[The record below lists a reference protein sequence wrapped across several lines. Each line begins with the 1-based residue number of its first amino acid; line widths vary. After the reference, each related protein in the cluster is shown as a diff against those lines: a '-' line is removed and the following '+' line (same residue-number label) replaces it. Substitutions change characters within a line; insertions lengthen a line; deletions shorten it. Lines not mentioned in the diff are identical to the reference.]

1 MAAVSVRWF
10 SRLLGRPLPRSSAG
24 DERLPNIQALP
35 ILSSDALSSVAYATE
50 AALGILILG
59 GSAALKLSLPI
70 TLAIIV
76 LIVIVVLSYR
86 QAIAA
91 YPNGGG
97 SYVVARDNLG
107 RNVGLVA
114 AAALLIDYTLTAAVS
129 LMAGTQALSS
139 LDPTLLPYEV
149 PIALVLLVLVGW
161 ANLRGVKEAGRVFA
175 IPTYAFV
182 LMIALLTVAG
192 LKDLTFHHGW
202 HPDPPPLT
210 AALEPIGLFLI
221 LRAFSS
227 GCSAMTGIEA
237 IANGVKVFREPAPV
251 NARKTLLVMAILLS
265 AMVFAV
271 SGMGFM
277 YGIAPNPDIT
287 VLAQIGQ
294 RVFGNGSVLY
304 WTLQITTLLILVLA
318 ANTAFS
324 GFPRLA
330 AMLAEDRCLPVQMN
344 LLGDR
349 LVYQNGIGVL
359 LGITALIIVIC
370 RGETTVAVNLYALGV
385 FTAFTLSQLGLVN
398 RWRTQRGSG
407 WRGRM
412 CMNALGSITTFVVLV
427 VIVVSKFDEGAWTVV
442 IAIPLLVWGLAVI
455 RRRYRQIFA
464 ALAPDPEA
472 APLQVVPRDPPTG
485 HHAIVWIPS
494 MMRPAFEAVR
504 YACSFAD
511 SVTAVVVVQN
521 DQDAGSLSQLWDRY
535 VGTNTGALELVLLDS
550 PFSSLLDPFCDFVTA
565 EERRHPERTT
575 TVVMPVAIPRDR
587 LDVALLN
594 QRARALFEALSDDQS
609 RVFSIVRY
617 YVPNGRHQAGS
628 RPSGS
633 MD

>member
-1 MAAVSVRWF
+1 MSVPSF
-10 SRLLGRPLPRSSAG
+10 SRLLGRPLPRSSAK
-24 DERLPNIQALP
+24 DERLPNLQALP

-59 GSAALKLSLPI
+59 GSAALRLSLPI
-70 TLAIIV
+70 TVAIIA
-76 LIVIVVLSYR
+76 LITIVVLSYR
-86 QAIAA
+86 QAISA

-139 LDPTLLPYEV
+139 LDPALLAYEV
-149 PIALVLLVLVGW
+149 PIALFMLLLVGW
-161 ANLRGVKEAGRVFA
+161 ANLRGVKEAGRVFSV
-175 IPTYAFV
+175 PTYAFV
-182 LMIALLTVAG
+182 VMIVLLTVAG

-202 HPDPPPLT
+202 TPDAPPLT
-210 AALEPIGLFLI
+210 AALQPIGLFLV

-237 IANGVKVFREPAPV
+237 IANGVQVFKEPAPV
-251 NARKTLLVMAILLS
+251 NARKTLLVMSVLLS
-265 AMVFAV
+265 VMFLAV
-271 SGMGFM
+271 STMGFM
-277 YGIAPNPDIT
+277 YGVAPNPDIT

-294 RVFGNGSVLY
+294 RVFGDGSVLY
-304 WTLQITTLLILVLA
+304 WTLQISTLLILVLA

-330 AMLAEDRCLPVQMN
+330 AMLAEDHCLPMQMK

-349 LVYQNGIGVL
+349 LVYQNGISALVV
-359 LGITALIIVIC
+359 ITALIIVIC
-370 RGETTVAVNLYALGV
+370 RGDTTVAVNLYALGV
-385 FTAFTLSQLGLVN
+385 FTAFTLSQLGLVC
-398 RWRTQRGSG
+398 RWWKRRGEG

-412 CMNALGSITTFVVLV
+412 AMNALGSLTTFVVLL

-442 IAIPLLVWGLAVI
+442 IAIPLLVWGLALI
-455 RRRYRQIFA
+455 RRRYREIFA
-464 ALAPDPEA
+464 ALALDPDGSS
-472 APLQVVPRDPPTG
+472 LKLIPRDPPTG
-485 HHAIVWIPS
+485 HHAIVWVAS
-494 MMRPAFEAVR
+494 MMQPSFEALR

-511 SVTAVVVVQN
+511 SVTAVMVVQKEE
-521 DQDAGSLSQLWDRY
+521 DAGQLSQLWDRY
-535 VGTNTGALELVLLDS
+535 AGTDTGALELVLLDS
-550 PFSSLLDPFCDFVTA
+550 PYSSLLDPFCDFVM
-565 EERRHPERTT
+565 EQEQRHPERTT

-594 QRARALFEALSDDQS
+594 QRARSLFEALSTDQS

-617 YVPNGRHQAGS
+617 FVPRLASKAGTL
-628 RPSGS
+628 PSGS

>member
-1 MAAVSVRWF
+1 MSVPSF
-10 SRLLGRPLPRSSAG
+10 SRLLGRPLPRSSAK
-24 DERLPNIQALP
+24 DERLPNLQALP

-59 GSAALKLSLPI
+59 GSAALRLSLPI
-70 TLAIIV
+70 TLAIIA
-76 LIVIVVLSYR
+76 LITIVVLSYR
-86 QAIAA
+86 QAISA

-139 LDPTLLPYEV
+139 LDPSLLAYEV
-149 PIALVLLVLVGW
+149 PIALLLLVLVGW
-161 ANLRGVKEAGRVFA
+161 ANLRGVREAGRVFSV
-175 IPTYAFV
+175 PTYAFV
-182 LMIALLTVAG
+182 VMIVLLTVAG

-202 HPDPPPLT
+202 SPDAPPMA
-210 AALEPIGLFLI
+210 AALQPIGLFLI

-237 IANGVKVFREPAPV
+237 IANGVQVFREPAPV
-251 NARKTLLVMAILLS
+251 NARKTLLVMGVLLS
-265 AMVFAV
+265 AMFLAV
-271 SGMGFM
+271 STMGFM
-277 YGIAPNPDIT
+277 YGVAPNPDIT

-294 RVFGNGSVLY
+294 RVFGDGSVLY
-304 WTLQITTLLILVLA
+304 WTLQISTLLILVLA

-330 AMLAEDRCLPVQMN
+330 AMLAEDHCLPMQMK

-359 LGITALIIVIC
+359 VAITALIIVIC
-370 RGETTVAVNLYALGV
+370 RGDTTVAVNLYALGV
-385 FTAFTLSQLGLVN
+385 FTAFTLSQLGLVC
-398 RWRTQRGSG
+398 RWLKQRGEG

-412 CMNALGSITTFVVLV
+412 AMNALGSITTFVVLV

-442 IAIPLLVWGLAVI
+442 IAIPLLVWGLALI
-455 RRRYRQIFA
+455 RRRYREIFA
-464 ALAPDPEA
+464 ALVLDPDA
-472 APLQVVPRDPPTG
+472 SCLKLVPRDPPTG
-485 HHAIVWIPS
+485 HHAIVWVASVMQPS
-494 MMRPAFEAVR
+494 FEALR

-511 SVTAVVVVQN
+511 SVTAVMVVQK
-521 DQDAGSLSQLWDRY
+521 DEDAGQLSQLWDRY
-535 VGTNTGALELVLLDS
+535 AGTDTGALELVLLDS
-550 PFSSLLDPFCDFVTA
+550 PYSSLLDPFCDFVM
-565 EERRHPERTT
+565 EQERRHPERTT

-594 QRARALFEALSDDQS
+594 QRARNLFEALSTDQS

-617 YVPNGRHQAGS
+617 FVPRSTRRGGS
-628 RPSGS
+628 LPSGS

>member
-1 MAAVSVRWF
+1 MSIPSF
-10 SRLLGRPLPRSSAG
+10 SRLLGRPLPRSSAK
-24 DERLPNIQALP
+24 DERLPNVQALP

-59 GSAALKLSLPI
+59 GSAALRLSVPI
-70 TLAIIV
+70 TLAIIG
-76 LIVIVVLSYR
+76 LISIVVLSYR

-139 LDPTLLPYEV
+139 LDPSLLAYEV
-149 PIALVLLVLVGW
+149 PIALLLLVLVGW

-175 IPTYAFV
+175 VPTYAFV
-182 LMIALLTVAG
+182 VMIVLLTVAG

-202 HPDPPPLT
+202 RPDAPPLT
-210 AALEPIGLFLI
+210 AALQPIGLFLI

-237 IANGVKVFREPAPV
+237 IANGVQVFREPAPV
-251 NARKTLLVMAILLS
+251 NARKTLLVMGVLLS
-265 AMVFAV
+265 AMFLAV
-271 SGMGFM
+271 STMGFM
-277 YGIAPNPDIT
+277 YGVAPNPDIT
-287 VLAQIGQ
+287 VLAQIGR
-294 RVFGNGSVLY
+294 RVFGDGSVLY
-304 WTLQITTLLILVLA
+304 WILQISTLLILVLA

-330 AMLAEDRCLPVQMN
+330 AMLAEDQCLPMQMK

-359 LGITALIIVIC
+359 VAITALIIVIC
-370 RGETTVAVNLYALGV
+370 RGDTTVAVNLYALGV
-385 FTAFTLSQLGLVN
+385 FTAFTLSQLGLVR
-398 RWRTQRGSG
+398 RWWKLRGDS
-407 WRGRM
+407 WQGRM
-412 CMNALGSITTFVVLV
+412 AMNALGSITTFVVLV

-442 IAIPLLVWGLAVI
+442 IAIPLLVWGLALI
-455 RRRYRQIFA
+455 RRRYREIFA
-464 ALAPDPEA
+464 SLALDPEGA
-472 APLQVVPRDPPTG
+472 SLKLVPRDPPTG
-485 HHAIVWIPS
+485 HHAVVWVASMTQPS
-494 MMRPAFEAVR
+494 FEALR

-511 SVTAVVVVQN
+511 SVTAVMVVQKEEE
-521 DQDAGSLSQLWDRY
+521 GGKLSQMWDRY
-535 VGTNTGALELVLLDS
+535 AGTDTGALELVLLDS
-550 PFSSLLDPFCDFVTA
+550 PYSSLIDPFCDFVME
-565 EERRHPERTT
+565 EERRHPECTT

-594 QRARALFEALSDDQS
+594 QRARSLFEALSTDQS

-617 YVPNGRHQAGS
+617 YVPRFNTRVRAL
-628 RPSGS
+628 PSGS

>member
-1 MAAVSVRWF
+1 MPVPSF
-10 SRLLGRPLPRSSAG
+10 SRLLGRPLPHSSAR
-24 DERLPNIQALP
+24 DERLPNLQALP

-59 GSAALKLSLPI
+59 GSAALTLSLPI
-70 TLAIIV
+70 TLAIIG
-76 LIVIVVLSYR
+76 LIAIVVLSYR

-91 YPNGGG
+91 YPEGGG

-139 LDPTLLPYEV
+139 LDPSLLAFEV
-149 PIALVLLVLVGW
+149 PIGLLLLVLVGW
-161 ANLRGVKEAGRVFA
+161 ANLRGLREAGRVFA
-175 IPTYAFV
+175 LPTYAFV
-182 LMIALLTVAG
+182 VMILLLTVAG
-192 LKDLTFHHGW
+192 LRDLTFHHGW
-202 HPDPPPLT
+202 SPDAPTFT
-210 AALEPIGLFLI
+210 AALQPIGLFLI

-237 IANGVKVFREPAPV
+237 IANGVQVFHEPAPL
-251 NARKTLLVMAILLS
+251 NARKTLLVMGILLS
-265 AMVFAV
+265 AMFLAI
-271 SGMGFM
+271 STMGFM
-277 YGIAPNPDIT
+277 YGVVPNPDIT

-294 RVFGNGSVLY
+294 RVFGGGSVLY
-304 WTLQITTLLILVLA
+304 WILQISTLLILVLA

-330 AMLAEDRCLPVQMN
+330 AMLAEDHCLPMQMK

-359 LGITALIIVIC
+359 VAITALIIVIC
-370 RGETTVAVNLYALGV
+370 RGDTTVAVNLYALGV
-385 FTAFTLSQLGLVN
+385 FTAFTLSQLGLVR
-398 RWRTQRGSG
+398 RWWKLRGEG
-407 WRGRM
+407 WQGRM
-412 CMNALGSITTFVVLV
+412 AMNALGSITTFVVLM

-442 IAIPLLVWGLAVI
+442 IAIPLLVWGLALI
-455 RRRYRQIFA
+455 RRRYREVFS
-464 ALAPDPEA
+464 ALAPDPDGS
-472 APLQVVPRDPPTG
+472 PLKLVPRDPPSG
-485 HHAIVWIPS
+485 HHAIVWIASIMKPS
-494 MMRPAFEAVR
+494 LEAVR

-511 SVTAVVVVQN
+511 SVTAVLVVQKGE
-521 DQDAGSLSQLWDRY
+521 DAGQLSQMWDRY
-535 VGTNTGALELVLLDS
+535 VGSDTGELELVLLDS
-550 PFSSLLDPFCDFVTA
+550 PFSSLLDPFCDFVM
-565 EERRHPERTT
+565 EQEQRHPERIT

-594 QRARALFEALSDDQS
+594 QRAGNLFEALSTDQS

-617 YVPNGRHQAGS
+617 FVPPRSTQGGATS
-628 RPSGS
+628 SGS
-633 MD
+633 ME

>member
-1 MAAVSVRWF
+1 VPVPSF
-10 SRLLGRPLPRSSAG
+10 SRLLGRPLPRSSAR
-24 DERLPNIQALP
+24 DERLPNLQALP

-59 GSAALKLSLPI
+59 GSAALSLSLPI
-70 TLAIIV
+70 TLAIIG
-76 LIVIVVLSYR
+76 LIAIVVLSYR

-91 YPNGGG
+91 YPEGGG

-139 LDPTLLPYEV
+139 LDPSLLAFEV
-149 PIALVLLVLVGW
+149 PIALLLLVLVGW
-161 ANLRGVKEAGRVFA
+161 ANLRGLREAGRVFA
-175 IPTYAFV
+175 LPTYAFV
-182 LMIALLTVAG
+182 VMILLLTVAG
-192 LKDLTFHHGW
+192 LRDLTFHHGW
-202 HPDPPPLT
+202 SPDAPTFT
-210 AALEPIGLFLI
+210 AALQPIGLFLI

-237 IANGVKVFREPAPV
+237 IANGVQVFHEPAPL
-251 NARKTLLVMAILLS
+251 NARKTLLVMGILLS
-265 AMVFAV
+265 AMFLAI
-271 SGMGFM
+271 STMGFM
-277 YGIAPNPDIT
+277 YGVVPNPDIT

-294 RVFGNGSVLY
+294 RVFGGGSVLY
-304 WTLQITTLLILVLA
+304 WILQISTLLILVLA

-330 AMLAEDRCLPVQMN
+330 AMLAEDHCLPTQMK

-359 LGITALIIVIC
+359 VAITALIIVIC
-370 RGETTVAVNLYALGV
+370 RGDTTVAVNLYALGV
-385 FTAFTLSQLGLVN
+385 FTAFTLSQLGLVR
-398 RWRTQRGSG
+398 RWWKLRGEG
-407 WRGRM
+407 WQGRM
-412 CMNALGSITTFVVLV
+412 AMNALGSITTFVVLM

-442 IAIPLLVWGLAVI
+442 IAIPLLVWGLALI
-455 RRRYRQIFA
+455 RRRYREVFS
-464 ALAPDPEA
+464 ALAPDPDGS
-472 APLQVVPRDPPTG
+472 PLKLVPRDPPSG
-485 HHAIVWIPS
+485 HHAIVWIASIMKPS
-494 MMRPAFEAVR
+494 LEAVR

-511 SVTAVVVVQN
+511 SVTAVLVVQKGE
-521 DQDAGSLSQLWDRY
+521 DAGQLSQMWDRY
-535 VGTNTGALELVLLDS
+535 VGSDTGELELVLLDS
-550 PFSSLLDPFCDFVTA
+550 PFSSLLDPFCDFVM
-565 EERRHPERTT
+565 EQEQRHPERIT

-594 QRARALFEALSDDQS
+594 QRAGNLFEALSTDQS

-617 YVPNGRHQAGS
+617 FVPPRSTQGGATS
-628 RPSGS
+628 SGS
-633 MD
+633 ME

>member
-1 MAAVSVRWF
+1 MSLPSF
-10 SRLLGRPLPRSSAG
+10 SRLLGRPLPRSSAR
-24 DERLPNIQALP
+24 DERLPSLQALP

-59 GSAALKLSLPI
+59 GSAALRLSLPI
-70 TLAIIV
+70 TLAIIG
-76 LIVIVVLSYR
+76 LIAIVVLSYR

-91 YPNGGG
+91 YPEGGG

-139 LDPTLLPYEV
+139 LDPSLLAFEV
-149 PIALVLLVLVGW
+149 PIALLLLVLVGW
-161 ANLRGVKEAGRVFA
+161 ANLRGLREAGRVFA
-175 IPTYAFV
+175 LPTYAFV
-182 LMIALLTVAG
+182 VMILLLTVAG
-192 LKDLTFHHGW
+192 LRDLTFHHGW
-202 HPDPPPLT
+202 SPDAPTFT
-210 AALEPIGLFLI
+210 AALQPIGLFLI

-237 IANGVKVFREPAPV
+237 IANGVQVFHEPAPL
-251 NARKTLLVMAILLS
+251 NARKTLLVMGILLS
-265 AMVFAV
+265 AMFLAI
-271 SGMGFM
+271 STMGFM
-277 YGIAPNPDIT
+277 YGVVPNPDIT

-294 RVFGNGSVLY
+294 RVFGGGSVLY
-304 WTLQITTLLILVLA
+304 WILQISTLLILVLA

-330 AMLAEDRCLPVQMN
+330 AMLAEDHCLPTQMK

-359 LGITALIIVIC
+359 VAITALIIVIC
-370 RGETTVAVNLYALGV
+370 RGDTTVAVNLYALGV
-385 FTAFTLSQLGLVN
+385 FTAFTLSQLGLVR
-398 RWRTQRGSG
+398 RWWKLRGEG
-407 WRGRM
+407 WQGRM
-412 CMNALGSITTFVVLV
+412 AMNALGSITTFVVLM

-442 IAIPLLVWGLAVI
+442 IAIPLLVWGLALI
-455 RRRYRQIFA
+455 RRRYREVFS
-464 ALAPDPEA
+464 ALAPDPDGS
-472 APLQVVPRDPPTG
+472 PLKLVPRDPPSG
-485 HHAIVWIPS
+485 HHAIVWIASIMKPS
-494 MMRPAFEAVR
+494 LEAVR

-511 SVTAVVVVQN
+511 SVTAVLVVQKGE
-521 DQDAGSLSQLWDRY
+521 DAGQLSQMWDRY
-535 VGTNTGALELVLLDS
+535 VGSDTGELELVLLDS
-550 PFSSLLDPFCDFVTA
+550 PFSSLLDPFCDFVM
-565 EERRHPERTT
+565 EQEQRHPERIT

-594 QRARALFEALSDDQS
+594 QRAGNLFEALSTDQS

-617 YVPNGRHQAGS
+617 FVPPRSTQGGATS
-628 RPSGS
+628 SGS
-633 MD
+633 ME

>member
-1 MAAVSVRWF
+1 MSVPSF
-10 SRLLGRPLPRSSAG
+10 SRLLGRPLPRSSAK
-24 DERLPNIQALP
+24 DERLPNLQALP

-59 GSAALKLSLPI
+59 GSAALRLSLPI
-70 TLAIIV
+70 TLAIIA
-76 LIVIVVLSYR
+76 LIAIVVLSYR

-139 LDPTLLPYEV
+139 LDPSLLAHEV
-149 PIALVLLVLVGW
+149 PIALFLLVLVGW

-175 IPTYAFV
+175 VPTYAFV
-182 LMIALLTVAG
+182 VMIVVLSVAG

-202 HPDPPPLT
+202 TPDAPPLK
-210 AALEPIGLFLI
+210 AALQPIGLFLI

-237 IANGVKVFREPAPV
+237 IANGVQVFREPAPL
-251 NARKTLLVMAILLS
+251 NARKTLLVMGVLLS
-265 AMVFAV
+265 AMFLAV
-271 SGMGFM
+271 STMGFM
-277 YGIAPNPDIT
+277 YGVAPNPDIT

-304 WTLQITTLLILVLA
+304 WILQISTLLILVLA

-330 AMLAEDRCLPVQMN
+330 AMLAEDHCLPMQMK

-359 LGITALIIVIC
+359 VAITALIILIC
-370 RGETTVAVNLYALGV
+370 RGDTTVAVNLYALGV
-385 FTAFTLSQLGLVN
+385 FTAFTLSQLGLVC
-398 RWRTQRGSG
+398 RWWRRRGEG

-412 CMNALGSITTFVVLV
+412 AMNALGAITTFVVLV

-442 IAIPLLVWGLAVI
+442 IAIPLVVWGLALI
-455 RRRYRQIFA
+455 RSRYREIFA
-464 ALAPDPEA
+464 ALALNPERSA
-472 APLQVVPRDPPTG
+472 LKLVPRDPPTG
-485 HHAIVWIPS
+485 HHAIVWIAS
-494 MMRPAFEAVR
+494 MMQPSFEAVR

-511 SVTAVVVVQN
+511 SVTAVIVVQKEE
-521 DQDAGSLSQLWDRY
+521 DAGKLSQRWDRY
-535 VGTNTGALELVLLDS
+535 AGTDTGALELVLLDS
-550 PFSSLLDPFCDFVTA
+550 PFSSLLDPFCDFVM
-565 EERRHPERTT
+565 EQERRHPELTT

-587 LDVALLN
+587 LDMALLN
-594 QRARALFEALSDDQS
+594 QRARSLFEALSTDQS

-617 YVPNGRHQAGS
+617 YVPRLNTRGGAL
-628 RPSGS
+628 PSGS

>member
-1 MAAVSVRWF
+1 MSVPSF
-10 SRLLGRPLPRSSAG
+10 SRLLGRPLPRSSAK
-24 DERLPNIQALP
+24 DERLPNLQALP

-59 GSAALKLSLPI
+59 GGAALRLSLPI
-70 TLAIIV
+70 TLAIIA
-76 LIVIVVLSYR
+76 LITIVVLSYR
-86 QAIAA
+86 QAISA

-139 LDPTLLPYEV
+139 LDPSLLAYEV
-149 PIALVLLVLVGW
+149 PIALLLLVLVGW
-161 ANLRGVKEAGRVFA
+161 ANLRGVREAGRVFSV
-175 IPTYAFV
+175 PTYAFV
-182 LMIALLTVAG
+182 VMIVLLTVAG

-202 HPDPPPLT
+202 SPDAPPMA
-210 AALEPIGLFLI
+210 AALQPIGLFLI

-237 IANGVKVFREPAPV
+237 IANGVQVFREPAPV
-251 NARKTLLVMAILLS
+251 NARKTLLVMGVLLS
-265 AMVFAV
+265 AMFLAV
-271 SGMGFM
+271 STMGFM
-277 YGIAPNPDIT
+277 YGVAPNPDIT

-294 RVFGNGSVLY
+294 RVFGDGSVLY
-304 WTLQITTLLILVLA
+304 WTLQISTLLILVLA

-330 AMLAEDRCLPVQMN
+330 AMLAEDHCLPMQMK

-359 LGITALIIVIC
+359 VAITALIIVIC
-370 RGETTVAVNLYALGV
+370 RGDTTVAVNLYALGV
-385 FTAFTLSQLGLVN
+385 FTAFTLSQLGLVC
-398 RWRTQRGSG
+398 RWFKQRGEG

-412 CMNALGSITTFVVLV
+412 AMNALGSITTFVVLV

-442 IAIPLLVWGLAVI
+442 IAIPLLVWGLALI
-455 RRRYRQIFA
+455 RRRYREISA
-464 ALAPDPEA
+464 ALALDPVGSS
-472 APLQVVPRDPPTG
+472 LKLVPRDPPTG
-485 HHAIVWIPS
+485 HHAIVWVASVMQPS
-494 MMRPAFEAVR
+494 FEALR

-511 SVTAVVVVQN
+511 SVTAVMVVQK
-521 DQDAGSLSQLWDRY
+521 DEDAGQLSQLWDRY
-535 VGTNTGALELVLLDS
+535 AGTDTGALELVLLDS
-550 PFSSLLDPFCDFVTA
+550 PYSSLLDPFCDFVM
-565 EERRHPERTT
+565 EQERRHPERTT

-594 QRARALFEALSDDQS
+594 QRARNLFEALSTDQS

-617 YVPNGRHQAGS
+617 FVPRSTRRGGS
-628 RPSGS
+628 LPSGS

>member
-1 MAAVSVRWF
+1 MSLPSF
-10 SRLLGRPLPRSSAG
+10 SRLLGRPLPRSSAR
-24 DERLPNIQALP
+24 DERLPSLQALP

-59 GSAALKLSLPI
+59 GSAALRLSLPI
-70 TLAIIV
+70 TLAIIG
-76 LIVIVVLSYR
+76 LIAIVVLSYR

-139 LDPTLLPYEV
+139 LDPSLLAYEV

-175 IPTYAFV
+175 LPTYAFV
-182 LMIALLTVAG
+182 VMIVVLTLAG

-202 HPDPPPLT
+202 SPDAPPLT
-210 AALEPIGLFLI
+210 TALQPIGLFLI

-237 IANGVKVFREPAPV
+237 IANGVQVFREPAPL
-251 NARKTLLVMAILLS
+251 NARKTLLVMGVLLS
-265 AMVFAV
+265 AMFLAV
-271 SGMGFM
+271 STMGFM
-277 YGIAPNPDIT
+277 YGVAPNPDIT

-304 WTLQITTLLILVLA
+304 WILQISTLLILVLA

-330 AMLAEDRCLPVQMN
+330 AMLAEDHCLPMQMK

-359 LGITALIIVIC
+359 VAITALIILIC
-370 RGETTVAVNLYALGV
+370 RGDTTVAVNLYALGV
-385 FTAFTLSQLGLVN
+385 FTAFTLSQLGLVC
-398 RWRTQRGSG
+398 RWWKRRGEG

-412 CMNALGSITTFVVLV
+412 AMNALGSLTTFVVLV

-442 IAIPLLVWGLAVI
+442 IAIPLLVWGLALI
-455 RRRYRQIFA
+455 RRRYREIFA
-464 ALAPDPEA
+464 ALA
-472 APLQVVPRDPPTG
+472 
-485 HHAIVWIPS
+485 
-494 MMRPAFEAVR
+494 
-504 YACSFAD
+504 
-511 SVTAVVVVQN
+511 
-521 DQDAGSLSQLWDRY
+521 
-535 VGTNTGALELVLLDS
+535 LDS
-550 PFSSLLDPFCDFVTA
+550 HGSNLDPSELLAALC
-565 EERRHPERTT
+565 RRSPT
-575 TVVMPVAIPRDR
+575 
-587 LDVALLN
+587 
-594 QRARALFEALSDDQS
+594 S
-609 RVFSIVRY
+609 R
-617 YVPNGRHQAGS
+617 
-628 RPSGS
+628 
-633 MD
+633 

>member
-1 MAAVSVRWF
+1 MSVPSF
-10 SRLLGRPLPRSSAG
+10 SRLLGRPLPRSSAK
-24 DERLPNIQALP
+24 DERLPNLQALP

-59 GSAALKLSLPI
+59 GSAALRLSLPI
-70 TLAIIV
+70 TLAIIA
-76 LIVIVVLSYR
+76 LITIVVLSYR
-86 QAIAA
+86 QAISA

-139 LDPTLLPYEV
+139 LDPSLLGYEV
-149 PIALVLLVLVGW
+149 PIALLLLVLVGW
-161 ANLRGVKEAGRVFA
+161 ANLRGVREAGRVFSV
-175 IPTYAFV
+175 PTYAFV
-182 LMIALLTVAG
+182 VMIVLLTVAG

-202 HPDPPPLT
+202 SPDAPPMA
-210 AALEPIGLFLI
+210 AALQPIGLFLI

-237 IANGVKVFREPAPV
+237 IANGVQVFREPAPV
-251 NARKTLLVMAILLS
+251 NARKTLLVMGVLLS
-265 AMVFAV
+265 AMFLAV
-271 SGMGFM
+271 STMGFM
-277 YGIAPNPDIT
+277 YGVAPNPDIT

-294 RVFGNGSVLY
+294 RVFGDGSVLY
-304 WTLQITTLLILVLA
+304 WTLQISTLLILVLA

-330 AMLAEDRCLPVQMN
+330 AMLAEDHCLPMQMK

-359 LGITALIIVIC
+359 VAITALIIVIC
-370 RGETTVAVNLYALGV
+370 RGDTTVAVNLYALGV
-385 FTAFTLSQLGLVN
+385 FTAFTLSQLGLVC
-398 RWRTQRGSG
+398 RWLKQRGEG

-412 CMNALGSITTFVVLV
+412 AMNALGSITTFVVLV

-442 IAIPLLVWGLAVI
+442 IAIPLLVWGLALI
-455 RRRYRQIFA
+455 RRRYREISA
-464 ALAPDPEA
+464 ALALDPVGSS
-472 APLQVVPRDPPTG
+472 LKLVPRDPPTG
-485 HHAIVWIPS
+485 HHAIVWVASVMQPS
-494 MMRPAFEAVR
+494 FEALR

-511 SVTAVVVVQN
+511 SVTAVMVVQKEE
-521 DQDAGSLSQLWDRY
+521 DAGQLSQLWDRY
-535 VGTNTGALELVLLDS
+535 AGTDTGALELVLLDS
-550 PFSSLLDPFCDFVTA
+550 PYSSLLDPLCDFVR
-565 EERRHPERTT
+565 EQERRYPERIT

-594 QRARALFEALSDDQS
+594 QRARNLFEALSTDQS

-617 YVPNGRHQAGS
+617 FVPRSTTKGGTL
-628 RPSGS
+628 PSGS

>member
-1 MAAVSVRWF
+1 MSVPSF
-10 SRLLGRPLPRSSAG
+10 SRLLGRPLPRSSAK
-24 DERLPNIQALP
+24 DERLPNLQALP

-59 GSAALKLSLPI
+59 GGAALRLSLPI
-70 TLAIIV
+70 TLAIIA
-76 LIVIVVLSYR
+76 LITIVVLSYR
-86 QAIAA
+86 QAISA

-139 LDPTLLPYEV
+139 LDPSLLAYEV
-149 PIALVLLVLVGW
+149 PIALLLLVLVGW
-161 ANLRGVKEAGRVFA
+161 ANLRGVREAGRVFSV
-175 IPTYAFV
+175 PTYAFV
-182 LMIALLTVAG
+182 VMIVLLTVAG

-202 HPDPPPLT
+202 SPDAPPMA
-210 AALEPIGLFLI
+210 AALQPIGLFLI

-227 GCSAMTGIEA
+227 GCSAMTGIES
-237 IANGVKVFREPAPV
+237 IANGVQVFREPAPV
-251 NARKTLLVMAILLS
+251 NARKTLLVMGVLLS
-265 AMVFAV
+265 AMFLAV
-271 SGMGFM
+271 STMGFM
-277 YGIAPNPDIT
+277 YGVAPNPDIT

-294 RVFGNGSVLY
+294 RVFGDGSVLY
-304 WTLQITTLLILVLA
+304 WTLQISTLLILVLA

-330 AMLAEDRCLPVQMN
+330 AMLAEDHCLPMQMK

-359 LGITALIIVIC
+359 VAITALIIVIC
-370 RGETTVAVNLYALGV
+370 RGDTTVAVNLYALGV
-385 FTAFTLSQLGLVN
+385 FTAFTLSQLGLVC
-398 RWRTQRGSG
+398 RWLKQRGEG

-412 CMNALGSITTFVVLV
+412 AMNALGSITTFVVLV

-442 IAIPLLVWGLAVI
+442 IAIPLLVWGLALI
-455 RRRYRQIFA
+455 RRRYREISA
-464 ALAPDPEA
+464 ALALDPVGSS
-472 APLQVVPRDPPTG
+472 LKLVPRDPPTG
-485 HHAIVWIPS
+485 HHAIVWVASVMQPS
-494 MMRPAFEAVR
+494 FEALR

-511 SVTAVVVVQN
+511 SVTAVMVVQK
-521 DQDAGSLSQLWDRY
+521 DEDAGQLSQLWDRY
-535 VGTNTGALELVLLDS
+535 AGTDTGALELVLLDS
-550 PFSSLLDPFCDFVTA
+550 PYSSLLDPFCDFVM
-565 EERRHPERTT
+565 EQERRHPERTT

-594 QRARALFEALSDDQS
+594 QRARNLFEALSTDQS

-617 YVPNGRHQAGS
+617 FVPRSTRRGGS
-628 RPSGS
+628 LPSGS

>member
-1 MAAVSVRWF
+1 MPVPSF
-10 SRLLGRPLPRSSAG
+10 SRLLGRPLPRSSAR
-24 DERLPNIQALP
+24 DERLPNLQALP

-59 GSAALKLSLPI
+59 GSAALTLSLPI
-70 TLAIIV
+70 TLAIIG
-76 LIVIVVLSYR
+76 LIAIVVLSYR

-91 YPNGGG
+91 YPEGGG

-139 LDPTLLPYEV
+139 LDPSLLAFEV
-149 PIALVLLVLVGW
+149 PIALMLLVLVGW
-161 ANLRGVKEAGRVFA
+161 ANLRGLREAGRVFA
-175 IPTYAFV
+175 LPTYAFV
-182 LMIALLTVAG
+182 VMILLLTVAG
-192 LKDLTFHHGW
+192 LRDLTFHHGW
-202 HPDPPPLT
+202 SPDAPTFT
-210 AALEPIGLFLI
+210 AALQPIGLFLI

-237 IANGVKVFREPAPV
+237 IANGVQVFHEPAPL
-251 NARKTLLVMAILLS
+251 NARKTLLVMGILLS
-265 AMVFAV
+265 AMFLAI
-271 SGMGFM
+271 STMGFM
-277 YGIAPNPDIT
+277 YGVVPNPDIT

-294 RVFGNGSVLY
+294 RVFGGGSVLY
-304 WTLQITTLLILVLA
+304 WILQISTLLILVLA

-330 AMLAEDRCLPVQMN
+330 AMLAEDHCLPMQMK

-359 LGITALIIVIC
+359 VAITALIIVIC
-370 RGETTVAVNLYALGV
+370 RGDTTVAVNLYALGV
-385 FTAFTLSQLGLVN
+385 FTAFTLSQLGLVR
-398 RWRTQRGSG
+398 RWWKLRGEG
-407 WRGRM
+407 WQGRM
-412 CMNALGSITTFVVLV
+412 AMNALGSITTFVVLM

-442 IAIPLLVWGLAVI
+442 IAIPLLVWGLALI
-455 RRRYRQIFA
+455 RRRYREVFS
-464 ALAPDPEA
+464 ALAPDPDGS
-472 APLQVVPRDPPTG
+472 PLKLVPRDPPSG
-485 HHAIVWIPS
+485 HHAIVWIASIMKPS
-494 MMRPAFEAVR
+494 LEAVR

-511 SVTAVVVVQN
+511 SVTAVLVVQKGE
-521 DQDAGSLSQLWDRY
+521 DAGQLSQMWDRY
-535 VGTNTGALELVLLDS
+535 VGSDTGELELVLLDS
-550 PFSSLLDPFCDFVTA
+550 PFSSLLDPFCDFVM
-565 EERRHPERTT
+565 EQEQRHPERIT

-594 QRARALFEALSDDQS
+594 QRAGNLFEALSTDQS

-617 YVPNGRHQAGS
+617 FVPPRSTQGGATS
-628 RPSGS
+628 SGS
-633 MD
+633 ME